1 MLKKIISILIVF
13 NLMSHCG
20 FSPIHSNN
28 KNANFSISS
37 IELEGERILNNYLKT
52 YLSKFQDDKHNKK
65 FKIKI
70 ISNYKKLIYSK
81 DKAAN
86 TKNYELSAEAKIKII
101 AEEKVLKEITVVE
114 KKIID
119 KNDDNFE
126 EQKEERITK
135 QNFASSISNKII
147 MELSIL
153 NDN

>member
-1 MLKKIISILIVF
+1 
-13 NLMSHCG
+13 MSHCG
-20 FSPIHSNN
+20 FTPIHSGN
-28 KNANFSISS
+28 KNANFSITS

-70 ISNYKKLIYSK
+70 ISDYKKSVYSK
-81 DKAAN
+81 DRAAN
-86 TKNYELSAEAKIKII
+86 TKNYKLSAEVKITII
-101 AEEKVLKEITVVE
+101 TKEKVLKEIKVLE
-114 KKIID
+114 EKIID